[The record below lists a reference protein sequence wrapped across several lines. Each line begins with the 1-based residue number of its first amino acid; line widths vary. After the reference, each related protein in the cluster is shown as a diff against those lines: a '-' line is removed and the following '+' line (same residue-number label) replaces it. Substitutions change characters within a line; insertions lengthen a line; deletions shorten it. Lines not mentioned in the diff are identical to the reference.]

1 MSAGGLVAWLGMAF
15 AAEPAGAFIEVR
27 WRLPDRPGM
36 GQLWQPVERREAA
49 IDSPGADEPH
59 ERAQARP
66 ATRLRAL
73 PVGGQPAR
81 RVRVWWSSSRVERHL
96 GEVGERAKPDTLAV

>member
-1 MSAGGLVAWLGMAF
+1 VSAGGLVAWLDMAF

-49 IDSPGADEPH
+49 IGS
-59 ERAQARP
+59 
-66 ATRLRAL
+66 TR
-73 PVGGQPAR
+73 G
-81 RVRVWWSSSRVERHL
+81 
-96 GEVGERAKPDTLAV
+96 